1 MNENSILKPISPYGV
16 TKLDAE
22 NLCYLYWK
30 NYNLPIISLRY
41 FSVYGPRQRP
51 DMVIYK
57 IVKSIINGNEMLIY
71 GNGEQKR
78 DFTYIDDVVN
88 AIIVSANMNFTGEV
102 FNVGGGSTISI
113 NNLVKEIETI
123 TGEKAIINYSKKVK
137 GDAKDTWADLS
148 KIKQLLNWYPK
159 FDIKSGLREYI
170 YWYKYE
176 YKS

>member
-1 MNENSILKPISPYGV
+1 
-16 TKLDAE
+16 
-22 NLCYLYWK
+22 
-30 NYNLPIISLRY
+30 
-41 FSVYGPRQRP
+41 
-51 DMVIYK
+51 
-57 IVKSIINGNEMLIY
+57 
-71 GNGEQKR
+71 
-78 DFTYIDDVVN
+78 
-88 AIIVSANMNFTGEV
+88 MNFTGEV